1 MLPALAYW
9 SVEFVAVKLGPMGEN
24 AAYQTIDRRPD
35 TRKRPGKQTAEAIG
49 RRLLDVVVYGKSCR
63 IGRKL
68 VLDDLVDTTEI
79 GDWKMPDFRAA
90 CSYAASQGWL
100 IIEKDG
106 LTLTTA
112 GLAAA

>member
-1 MLPALAYW
+1 
-9 SVEFVAVKLGPMGEN
+9 MGEHI
-24 AAYQTIDRRPD
+24 AQRIIGRRPNARERSG
-35 TRKRPGKQTAEAIG
+35 TQPAEVIG

-68 VLDDLVDTTEI
+68 ILDDLVETTEI
-79 GDWKMPDFRAA
+79 GDWKMPDFRAG